1 MIPSARGTRLEFG
14 DFQTPLAFAREVTAH
29 LAQQDFHPRSMLEPT
44 CGRGSFLLAA
54 LELFPQLE
62 RAVGVDINSQYLSE
76 LHDATR
82 SDPRVSLIQSDCF
95 TTDWKVLLSSLPQ
108 PVLILGNPPWV
119 TSSRLGVL
127 SSANAPE
134 REAGAVKPGIEA
146 LTGKSNF
153 DVSEWLLRRWIEAME
168 GVDARLVML
177 VKTSV
182 ARRVMLQLPS
192 NLGATIRPI
201 AAKKHFGA
209 EVSAGVFDVHAG
221 GPQVLSFRGLLVANP
236 NCFGKRATL
245 AADPPTPWRSGIKH
259 DASKVLELI
268 PLGGADYRNGLG
280 EVVELEET
288 YLFPLLKSSDL
299 SRQATP
305 TPRRT
310 LLTTQRRP
318 GEPTD
323 QTSETAPRT
332 SAYLQRHAAILDA
345 RGSSIYKRAPRFGI
359 FGVGPYSFSLWKV
372 ATSCLHKKL
381 QFHAIGPH
389 NGRPVVFD
397 DTCAF
402 MSFDEEETAMEAASL
417 LNSQPASEFLQS
429 LIFWD
434 SKRPITIE
442 ILRTLSINALR
453 DNQN

>member
-1 MIPSARGTRLEFG
+1 MSSNVRGTRLEFG
-14 DFQTPLAFAREVTAH
+14 DFQTSFAFAREVTAD

-76 LHDATR
+76 LHHTTS

-95 TTDWKVLLSSLPQ
+95 ITDWKALVSSLPQ

-127 SSANAPE
+127 SSGNAPE
-134 REAGAVKPGIEA
+134 RDAGAVKPGIEA

-153 DVSEWLLRRWIEAME
+153 DVSEWLLLRWIEAME

-177 VKTSV
+177 VKSSV
-182 ARRVMLQLPS
+182 ARRVMLQMPN

-209 EVSAGVFDVHAG
+209 EVSACVFDVYTG
-221 GPQVLSFRGLLVANP
+221 GPQVLSFRGLLVANA
-236 NCFGKRATL
+236 NYFRKRATL

-259 DASKVLELI
+259 DASKVLELT
-268 PLGGADYRNGLG
+268 PNGGASFKNGLG
-280 EVVELEET
+280 EVLELEET
-288 YLFPLLKSSDL
+288 YLHPLLKSSDL
-299 SRQATP
+299 SRQASP

-323 QTSETAPRT
+323 QICETAPRT
-332 SAYLQRHAAILDA
+332 WAYLQRHAAIFDG
-345 RGSSIYKRAPRFGI
+345 RGSSIYKRAPQFGI
-359 FGVGPYSFSLWKV
+359 FGVGPYSFSPWKV

-389 NGRPVVFD
+389 NGKPVVFD

-402 MSFDEEETAMEAASL
+402 MSFGEEITAREVAGL

-434 SKRPITIE
+434 SKRPVTIE
-442 ILRTLSINALR
+442 ILRNLSIDALR
-453 DNQN
+453 DNQD